1 VAAVPALPG
10 YHGRILRVNLSSGKW
25 RVEDAKRED
34 LELFIGGKALA
45 YLLGYREIPPGT
57 DPLGPGNRLYFVTGP
72 FSALVPGASKVT
84 VLAKSPL
91 TRLLHDSH
99 AGDYFGPFLRRA
111 GYDALVVEG
120 ASRDPVYLHIS
131 SRGVEIL
138 DASKLW
144 GLTVGET
151 VAALRREH
159 RGRASIAAIGPAGER
174 LVRFA
179 AILFDGERAAGRGG
193 LGAVMGSKRL
203 KAIVVEGDGSPPRP
217 AEPEKL
223 QVEGEKWFNYFA
235 TSPRYADMRTY
246 GTTNALVYSAA
257 IGMSPAYNFETPHI
271 PEELAAR
278 ISGDAIKEL
287 EVDPPWFIH
296 GGSCPV
302 KCARYV
308 EAVYKGRRFRVKPE
322 YENLAMLGAA
332 TGVFDREA
340 VLYFNRLADDLGLD
354 TISAGNTIAWLLE
367 LAERG
372 LIGEEEVGFPV
383 RGFGDAEAVERLLR
397 MIAERRG
404 IGAVLAEGV
413 ARAAEILGRGREL
426 AVHVKGLEAPAW
438 DPRGRRGLAV
448 SYATA
453 DVGASHLRGWPRTS
467 EPPSAGP
474 AREVVESMARSRDD
488 DALRDSLSL
497 CRFVPYPSR
506 ELPSLY
512 RLVTGLERSL
522 EDLYAAPQRAEA
534 LARIHAALDWLV
546 PPLHDDV
553 PPKWMK
559 GQPTGPLKGVAAFLS
574 EEDKREAIREYYK
587 IRGWHPTLGVPLPE
601 TLQRLGIGW
610 ASGDAERAL
619 RLVEARLEAAGL
631 GG

>member
-1 VAAVPALPG
+1 MALTRLRG
-10 YHGRILRVNLSSGKW
+10 YHGRLLRVNLSKGTW
-25 RVEDAKRED
+25 RVEDLSEDD

-45 YLLGYREIPPGT
+45 YLLAYREIPPGT
-57 DPLGPGNRLYFVTGP
+57 DPLSPANKLYFVTGP

-84 VLAKSPL
+84 VLSKSPL

-99 AGDYFGPFLRRA
+99 AGDFFGPLLRRA
-111 GYDALVVEG
+111 GFDALAIEG
-120 ASRDPVYLHIS
+120 SASSPVYLYVS
-131 SRGVEIL
+131 SRGVELL
-138 DASKLW
+138 DASSLW
-144 GLTVGET
+144 GLSVSET
-151 VAALRREH
+151 VEKLRAKH
-159 RGRASIAAIGPAGER
+159 PGRVSVAAIGPAGER

-179 AILFDGERAAGRGG
+179 TIMFDEERAAGRGG
-193 LGAVMGSKRL
+193 LGAVMGSKKL
-203 KAIVVEGDGSPPRP
+203 KAIVVEGDGRPPEP
-217 AEPEKL
+217 AEPQSLKA
-223 QVEGEKWFNYFA
+223 EGERWFNFFA
-235 TSPRYADMRTY
+235 TSPRFADMRAY
-246 GTTNALVYSAA
+246 GTTNALIYSAA
-257 IGMSPAYNFETPHI
+257 LGMSPAYNFETPYI

-308 EAVYKGRRFRVKPE
+308 QAVYKGVRFRVKPE
-322 YENLAMLGAA
+322 YENIAMLGAA

-354 TISAGNTIAWLLE
+354 TISAGNVIAWLLE
-367 LAERG
+367 LVERG
-372 LIGEEEVGFPV
+372 LIGEDEIGFPV
-383 RGFGDAEAVERLLR
+383 KGFGDSEAVERLLR

-404 IGAVLAEGV
+404 IGAILAEGV
-413 ARAAEILGRGREL
+413 KRAAEILGRGAEL

-453 DVGASHLRGWPRTS
+453 DVGASHLRGWPRTRD
-467 EPPSAGP
+467 PPSAGP
-474 AREVVESMARSRDD
+474 ARDVVASMARSRDD

-497 CRFVPYPSR
+497 CRFVSYPSEEIPR
-506 ELPSLY
+506 LY

-522 EDLYAAPQRAEA
+522 EDLYMAPQRAEA
-534 LARIHAALDWLV
+534 LARIHDALDWLV
-546 PPLHDDV
+546 PPIHDDV
-553 PPKWMK
+553 PPKWMR

-587 IRGWHPTLGVPLPE
+587 LRGWHPELGVPTPE
-601 TLQRLGIGW
+601 TLERLGISW
-610 ASGDAERAL
+610 AASDAERAL
-619 RLVEARLEAAGL
+619 ETVRARLESVGL
-631 GG
+631 HQ